1 MLLAARQQRIAPER
15 DDKILLAW
23 NGLMISAMA
32 RAYQVCG
39 EEHYL
44 KAAVV
49 AADFILENMVR
60 DGQLLHTYKD
70 GQARI
75 AAFQDDYACLINGL
89 LDLYEASFE
98 VRFFLAAEHWT
109 EVMIERFWDAE
120 DGGFFYAE
128 AEAKDLI
135 VRSKNPFDNATP
147 SGNSI
152 GALVLLRLGAM
163 KADRAL
169 WQRGE
174 QKLALFEQLLR
185 RSPSAGSQMLC
196 ALDFYLAKPS
206 EVALIGDREECR
218 AFADVLHRRFA
229 PNKILVAAE
238 PGANQAAR
246 ALPLLEGKLQIG
258 SRAFVCRDQTCS
270 RPLLTPIDLQDE
282 LEAGRAA

>member
-1 MLLAARQQRIAPER
+1 
-15 DDKILLAW
+15 
-23 NGLMISAMA
+23 MISAMA

-70 GQARI
+70 GQSRI

-98 VRFFLAAEHWT
+98 LRFFLAAEHWA

-135 VRSKNPFDNATP
+135 VRGKNPFDIEWIKFFN
-147 SGNSI
+147 
-152 GALVLLRLGAM
+152 
-163 KADRAL
+163 
-169 WQRGE
+169 E
-174 QKLALFEQLLR
+174 
-185 RSPSAGSQMLC
+185 
-196 ALDFYLAKPS
+196 
-206 EVALIGDREECR
+206 
-218 AFADVLHRRFA
+218 
-229 PNKILVAAE
+229 AE
-238 PGANQAAR
+238 G
-246 ALPLLEGKLQIG
+246 
-258 SRAFVCRDQTCS
+258 RDQIIF
-270 RPLLTPIDLQDE
+270 LYKDE
-282 LEAGRAA
+282 KTGEIIKHRILR